1 MASIRKGAVAALL
14 LSLAAAMP
22 GLASAQDASW
32 SVNPGLQ
39 DAWTF
44 QLGAFIPSVD
54 TTAHL
59 NSASGAIGT
68 SVSLEDDLGF
78 SDRKALGSFFAGA
91 RLGQRWKVEF
101 EYFQLNRSNSRAISK
116 TINWGDKTY
125 PINTTV
131 DGKFDSTVYRLSGG
145 YSFVKTDQAELGAS
159 LGLFV
164 TDFKA
169 SLSASGIGG
178 QSADTLAPLPTIG
191 LYGAYAFSPRWLLT
205 GRVDYFS
212 LNYNDYD
219 GSLKSVSAGIDY
231 RVTRNFGVGAGY
243 RYVDYDL
250 TVSKSNFNGGVRYKF
265 SGPTVYAIASF

>member
-1 MASIRKGAVAALL
+1 MDRLRVAGATALLALALPGVAA
-14 LSLAAAMP
+14 
-22 GLASAQDASW
+22 AQDPSW
-32 SVNPGLQ
+32 TVNPGLT
-39 DAWTF
+39 DTWTF
-44 QLGAFIPSVD
+44 QLGAYIPSVD

-59 NSASGAIGT
+59 NSTSGAIGT

-78 SDRKALGSFFAGA
+78 SDRKTLGSFFAGA
-91 RLGQRWKVEF
+91 RLGQRWKIEF
-101 EYFQLNRSNSRAISK
+101 EYFQLDRSNSRSISK

-131 DGKFDSTVYRLSGG
+131 EGKFDSTVYRLSGG
-145 YSFVKTDQAELGAS
+145 YSFVKSDQAELGAS

-164 TDFKA
+164 TDFKS
-169 SLSASGIGG
+169 SLSASTIGG
-178 QSADTLAPLPTIG
+178 QAADTLAPLPTIG

-212 LNYNDYD
+212 LNYSDYD
-219 GSLKSVSAGIDY
+219 GSLTSVTAGIDY
-231 RVTRNFGVGAGY
+231 RFARNFGIGAGY

-250 TVSKSNFNGGVRYKF
+250 TVSKSDFNGGVRYKF

>member
-1 MASIRKGAVAALL
+1 MKLVRLSGVALL
-14 LSLAAAMP
+14 LALTVP
-22 GLASAQDASW
+22 GIASAQDASW
-32 SVNPGLQ
+32 TVNPGLT
-39 DAWTF
+39 DTWTF
-44 QLGAFIPSVD
+44 QLGAYIPSVD

-59 NSASGAIGT
+59 NSASGVIGT
-68 SVSLEDDLGF
+68 DVSLEDDLGF
-78 SDRKALGSFFAGA
+78 SDRKTLGSFNAAA
-91 RLGQRWKVEF
+91 RLGQRWKIEF
-101 EYFQLNRSNSRAISK
+101 EYFQLNRSNSRSITK
-116 TINWGDKTY
+116 TINWGDQTY

-131 DGKFDSTVYRLSGG
+131 EGKFDSTVYRLSGG
-145 YSFVKTDQAELGAS
+145 YSFVKNDQAEVGAA

-178 QSADTLAPLPTIG
+178 QSADTLAPLPTIA

-219 GSLKSVSAGIDY
+219 GSLTSVTAGIDY
-231 RVTRNFGVGAGY
+231 RIARNFGIGAGY

-250 TVSKSNFNGGVRYKF
+250 TVSKSDFNGGVRYKF